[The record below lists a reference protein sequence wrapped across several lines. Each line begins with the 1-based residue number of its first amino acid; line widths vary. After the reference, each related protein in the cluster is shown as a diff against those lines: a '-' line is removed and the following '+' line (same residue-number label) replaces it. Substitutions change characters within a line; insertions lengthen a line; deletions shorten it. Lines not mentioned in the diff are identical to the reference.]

1 MEINPITEQRR
12 QDYLDALY
20 ARSGRTCNTY
30 TDLYQQRITELVERD
45 MDELLG
51 EAQ

>member
-20 ARSGRTCNTY
+20 TKSGRTCNTY
-30 TDLYQQRITELVERD
+30 TGLYQQRITELVERD